1 MPFQSSLNLLKQ
13 IAALVKLQIDKDSRI
28 YKADIKTETLTFI
41 NKMQELHIEINFIYN
56 KLKAYQLL
64 EPTNEEANL
73 LNEKIN
79 NLFSHIKKL
88 NKNLIDIQIT
98 YNEIVIIR
106 QNYKQKWYRCF
117 LCFCNCK
124 CIYSK
129 KQFIIDIQIINDQIQ
144 TNIDIIKKNY
154 NELEILILNVF
165 NMTKTF

>member
-13 IAALVKLQIDKDSRI
+13 IAALVKSQIDKDSRI

-79 NLFSHIKKL
+79 NLFSHLKKL

-106 QNYKQKWYRCF
+106 QNYKKKWYRCYEF
-117 LCFCNCK
+117 N
-124 CIYSK
+124 
-129 KQFIIDIQIINDQIQ
+129 
-144 TNIDIIKKNY
+144 NILYYK
-154 NELEILILNVF
+154 
-165 NMTKTF
+165 